1 MASAELKNFFRA
13 KTGKP
18 AAKINW
24 EKKKA
29 EWIKSIHFLYDMVTK
44 DFLGDLLK
52 DGSVHA
58 AQSEI
63 DICEEFLGQYRVPKL
78 ILQVG
83 DERVEFLPKGR
94 NIVGAAGRVDLIG
107 EMGQYTLVVQP
118 KDRWGIVLSRVP
130 TLKVSPLTEETLFE
144 ALKGIM
150 RR

>member
-1 MASAELKNFFRA
+1 MASAELRNFFKA
-13 KTGKP
+13 KTAKP
-18 AAKINW
+18 ASKIDW

-29 EWIKSIHFLYDMVTK
+29 EWIKSIHALYDLVTNKFLK
-44 DFLGDLLK
+44 DLVK
-52 DGSVHA
+52 DGSVQTS
-58 AQSEI
+58 QSEI
-63 DICEEFLGQYRVPKL
+63 EIREDFLGQYQAPKL
-78 ILQVG
+78 TLQVG

-94 NIVGAAGRVDLIG
+94 NIVGAVGRVDLIG